1 MQLAET
7 FQLCTFVMR
16 RTVCPVTTTTDP
28 EIYYFCSVGEDSHD
42 YGIMLERLT
51 DSFNQEYELEEVCGF
66 I

>member
-1 MQLAET
+1 MHLAET
-7 FQLCTFVMR
+7 LQLCTFLMR
-16 RTVCPVTTTTDP
+16 GTVCPVTTTDP
-28 EIYYFCSVGEDSHD
+28 EICELCSVGEDSHD